1 MSKGSK
7 HIDTASTR
15 VESSYSILPTPPP
28 TSSNLNIPVSA
39 THRNEDFGAT
49 GFFSPQIFGHVPSV
63 SEVEFAISVLRN
75 FIQAV
80 SSHGPGSNWLV
91 QMLDGPTSRF
101 LMSAGLRKLYD
112 AFQLLEMDPSVK
124 RLVIALA
131 TDKALWNAIM
141 KNELVQNLRES
152 LYSAQSGSRLRTIEE
167 PELVA
172 TILQWI
178 WEMSKAKVVELIDKF
193 QALVNE
199 MFQRRENEK
208 GNTVL
213 RNDDQV
219 EDKVRSSL
227 LLTIIILLIVVIAR
241 ANGV

>member
-1 MSKGSK
+1 MN
-7 HIDTASTR
+7 TF
-15 VESSYSILPTPPP
+15 SSL
-28 TSSNLNIPVSA
+28 
-39 THRNEDFGAT
+39 
-49 GFFSPQIFGHVPSV
+49 
-63 SEVEFAISVLRN
+63 
-75 FIQAV
+75 
-80 SSHGPGSNWLV
+80 LV
-91 QMLDGPTSRF
+91 VAP
-101 LMSAGLRKLYD
+101 
-112 AFQLLEMDPSVK
+112 
-124 RLVIALA
+124 
-131 TDKALWNAIM
+131 
-141 KNELVQNLRES
+141 
-152 LYSAQSGSRLRTIEE
+152 SGSRLRTIEE

-178 WEMSKAKVVELIDKF
+178 WEMSKAKVMELIDKF

-241 ANGV
+241 ANGI

>member
-1 MSKGSK
+1 M
-7 HIDTASTR
+7 
-15 VESSYSILPTPPP
+15 
-28 TSSNLNIPVSA
+28 
-39 THRNEDFGAT
+39 
-49 GFFSPQIFGHVPSV
+49 
-63 SEVEFAISVLRN
+63 
-75 FIQAV
+75 
-80 SSHGPGSNWLV
+80 
-91 QMLDGPTSRF
+91 F
-101 LMSAGLRKLYD
+101 LKKSD
-112 AFQLLEMDPSVK
+112 EMQ

-152 LYSAQSGSRLRTIEE
+152 LYSGIDSVTTVSTFYCPTTGLNATLFYLYWILLHEYISSLLVVAPSGSRLRTIEE

-178 WEMSKAKVVELIDKF
+178 WEMSKAKVMELIDKF

-241 ANGV
+241 ANGI